1 MKQLY
6 INGELREL
14 EDTILSVQDL
24 LDSKRL
30 DPRMVV
36 VEYNGEIAP
45 RSQYTV
51 IELKQ
56 NDRLEIVQMT
66 AGG

>member
-45 RSQYTV
+45 RSQYAE
-51 IELKQ
+51 INLKQ